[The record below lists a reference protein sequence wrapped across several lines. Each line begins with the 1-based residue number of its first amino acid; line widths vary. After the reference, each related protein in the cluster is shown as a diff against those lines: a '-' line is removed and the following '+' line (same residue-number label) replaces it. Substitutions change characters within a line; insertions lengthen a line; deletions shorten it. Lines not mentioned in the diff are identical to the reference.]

1 MIIETLS
8 IVGLHKS
15 INLDVN
21 FHKDITLLVGINGCG
36 KTSIL
41 NTIDWMLKPN
51 LQLLAVTDYKKLEIT
66 FTFNKKKYTLTSLK
80 TKENVIFSISGST
93 KTVEPITINLLPN
106 GVYEDDRLLQLYSQ
120 LSLEKHEFP
129 MWHLLKSFSKP
140 TVITL
145 DRTITAETDNSTYVE
160 FQGANQKKKPSV

>member
-66 FTFNKKKYTLTSLK
+66 FTFNKKNT
-80 TKENVIFSISGST
+80 
-93 KTVEPITINLLPN
+93 LLP
-106 GVYEDDRLLQLYSQ
+106 
-120 LSLEKHEFP
+120 H
-129 MWHLLKSFSKP
+129 SKRK
-140 TVITL
+140 
-145 DRTITAETDNSTYVE
+145 RT
-160 FQGANQKKKPSV
+160 